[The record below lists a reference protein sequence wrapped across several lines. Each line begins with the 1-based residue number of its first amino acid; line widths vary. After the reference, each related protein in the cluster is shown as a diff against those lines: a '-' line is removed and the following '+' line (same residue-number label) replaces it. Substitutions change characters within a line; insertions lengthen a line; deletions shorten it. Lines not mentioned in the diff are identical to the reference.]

1 MKKGLIIAAM
11 ASSMM
16 IYLLPSCYK
25 NNEDIQAVPRVSFR
39 QEVIPIVTAGACGC
53 HNNCT
58 TGQVRFS
65 CKDTIFYDAVSSRA
79 LSHFGP
85 WVNGGSHPGGG
96 NIDFNPNEKAIIK
109 EWVAQG
115 APFDDGAGCT
125 VPSVVTYT
133 KDIVPIYN
141 TTCKSGACHGG
152 IAPVLDYNKMVEKQN
167 TLLAM
172 MNSGGSTGHPG
183 GPISLSTCVTNT
195 FLAWMNQGMPK

>member
-16 IYLLPSCYK
+16 IYLLSSCYK

-39 QEVIPIVTAGACGC
+39 QEVVPIVTAGACGC

-58 TGQVRFS
+58 NGQVRFS
-65 CKDTIFYDAVSSRA
+65 CKDTIFYDAISSRA
-79 LSHFGP
+79 NLFGA
-85 WVNGGSHPGGG
+85 WVNGGTHPGGG
-96 NIDFNPNEKAIIK
+96 NIDFGPNEKAIIK

-115 APFDDGAGCT
+115 EPYDDGSGCT
-125 VPSVVTYT
+125 VPTVVTYT

-141 TTCKSGACHGG
+141 TTCKGGSCHGG
-152 IAPVLDYNKMVEKQN
+152 LGPTLDYNKMVAN
-167 TLLAM
+167 VDHLTAM

-183 GPISLSTCVTNT
+183 GPISLSKCVTNT
-195 FLAWMNQGMPK
+195 FTAWINQGMPK

>member
-16 IYLLPSCYK
+16 IYLLSSCYK

-39 QEVIPIVTAGACGC
+39 QEVVPIVTAGACGC

-65 CKDTIFYDAVSSRA
+65 CKDTIFYDAISSRA
-79 LSHFGP
+79 NLFGT
-85 WVNGGSHPGGG
+85 WVNGGTHPGGG
-96 NIDFNPNEKAIIK
+96 NIDFAPNEKAIIK

-115 APFDDGAGCT
+115 EPYDDGSGCT
-125 VPSVVTYT
+125 VPTVVTYT

-141 TTCKSGACHGG
+141 TTCKGGACHGG
-152 IAPVLDYNKMVEKQN
+152 LGPNLDYNKMVAN
-167 TLLAM
+167 VDHLTAM
-172 MNSGGSTGHPG
+172 MSSGGATGHPG
-183 GPISLSTCVTNT
+183 GPISLSKCVTNT
-195 FLAWMNQGMPK
+195 FTAWINQGMPK